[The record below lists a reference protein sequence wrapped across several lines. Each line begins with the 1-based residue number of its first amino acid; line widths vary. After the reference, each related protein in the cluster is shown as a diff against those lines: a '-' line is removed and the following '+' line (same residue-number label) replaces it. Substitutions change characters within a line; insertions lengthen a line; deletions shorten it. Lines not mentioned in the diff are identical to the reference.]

1 MKNWL
6 AIIAFTVVFMGI
18 KEASA
23 QTQLAPAMEI
33 KTVQLSNPKFD
44 QVITCNF
51 GHDGDAHFPG
61 GETALYKYI
70 TQYFHPPKGIKG
82 KIVSIFIVEKDGSL
96 TDISILKG
104 ISADADTAALKVIR
118 SMPKWIPNIKA
129 GKARQ
134 ARYVLPFNLNKEN

>member
-1 MKNWL
+1 MMKSWL
-6 AIIAFTVVFMGI
+6 IVSVVAIFMGI

-23 QTQLAPAMEI
+23 QTILTPATEL

-51 GHDGDAHFPG
+51 GHDGEAHFPG

-104 ISADADTAALKVIR
+104 VSADADTAALKVIR
-118 SMPKWIPNIKA
+118 NMPKWIPDIEA

-134 ARYVLPFNLNKEN
+134 ARYVLPFNLNKKN